1 MDLVAEFLNYLAS
14 ERGLS
19 RHTISAYDSDL
30 KAFEAYLKIP
40 FHEVSEKCVISYMT
54 KRSDL
59 KPSSRMRHLVAIKV
73 FFRFLQTEGVCQNVT
88 GMIDSP
94 KLWQLL
100 PEVLSEEEV
109 LMLLKAPDASILGV
123 RDCAIMTLLYA
134 SGIRVSEL
142 TGVNMT
148 DVDETSVR
156 VLGKGS
162 KERVVPMAEMAS
174 KAIDSYL
181 LRRDESRSEALF
193 VSRTGRRLTRMSI
206 WNIIQKYAKQM
217 GLKKKISPHTF
228 RHSFA
233 THLLDHGAD
242 LRIIQELLG
251 HSDIGTT
258 DRYTHLSNKKLVK
271 AFYEFHP
278 RN

>member
-19 RHTISAYDSDL
+19 RHTIAAYESDL
-30 KAFEAYLKIP
+30 KAFEGFLKTA
-40 FHEVSEKCVISYMT
+40 FHEATEKDVVCYLEH
-54 KRSDL
+54 RNEL
-59 KPSSRMRHLVAIKV
+59 KPSSRMRQLVAIKV
-73 FFRFLQTEGVCQNVT
+73 FYRFLHHEGVCSNIT
-88 GMIDSP
+88 GMIESP

-100 PEVLSEEEV
+100 PEVLTEEEV
-109 LMLLKAPDASILGV
+109 FSLLKAPDDSLLGL
-123 RDCAIMTLLYA
+123 RDKAMITLLYA

-156 VLGKGS
+156 VLGKGN

-174 KAIDSYL
+174 KAIDAYL
-181 LRRDESRSEALF
+181 LKRDEGRSQALF
-193 VSRTGRRLTRMSI
+193 VSRTGRRLTRMSV
-206 WNIIQKYAKQM
+206 WNTVQKYAKQI
-217 GLKKKISPHTF
+217 GLNKKISPHTF

-258 DRYTHLSNKKLVK
+258 DRYTHLSNTKLIQ
-271 AFYEFHP
+271 AFYQFHP